1 MIDDRTRSGHGR
13 LVNGRRPEP
22 PVAAD
27 LPHHIIEFRSER
39 IVADPTPG
47 VVPQRGPHPAAA
59 IDRGATA

>member
-1 MIDDRTRSGHGR
+1 MIDDAPGPVTAGSS
-13 LVNGRRPEP
+13 NGRRPEP

-27 LPHHIIEFRSER
+27 LPHHIIEFPIRADR
-39 IVADPTPG
+39 RDPTPG